1 MLPPSACKEMR
12 AMTRAARR
20 RARQEPP
27 GRDLIIITIS
37 TIILAIM
44 VLASAAMLVPPLRTA
59 LVEGWQVQPNDRDCS
74 LLDDTSVR
82 EACAARH
89 PAKGAN
95 APLTRRRSGQLSE

>member
-1 MLPPSACKEMR
+1 MR
-12 AMTRAARR
+12 AMTRARR

-27 GRDLIIITIS
+27 ARDPIIITIS

-44 VLASAAMLVPPLRTA
+44 VLAAAAMLVPPLRTA
-59 LVEGWQVQPNDRDCS
+59 LVEGWQVQPKERDCS
-74 LLDDTSVR
+74 TLETSVR

-95 APLTRRRSGQLSE
+95 APLAHRPSGQSGE